1 MSYTEHGS
9 FKFGNTDMYDTFGIM
24 LLDSGMPGDLFIPSI
39 RERKVTIPARHGEYD
54 FGAKYYN
61 ERRLELD
68 CITANPVDKS
78 QLRSYIRE
86 VTYVLSKKS
95 EIRLWNEPDKY
106 YVGRLYDEVSLTQLR
121 DTANTF
127 TLVFTCEPFAYG
139 RTYTER
145 FDNNL
150 QYIPDYHGTF
160 TTPTYIVITNT
171 GTRNVSKIQIK
182 QTDVK
187 ENY

>member
-9 FKFGNTDMYDTFGIM
+9 FKFGSTDMYDTFGIM

-39 RERKVTIPARHGEYD
+39 RERKATIPQRHGDYD
-54 FGAKYYN
+54 FGAKYYD
-61 ERRLELD
+61 ERELELN

-78 QLRSYIRE
+78 QLRNYIRE

-106 YVGRLYDEVSLTQLR
+106 YVGRLYNEASLTQLR
-121 DTANTF
+121 DTANAF

-139 RTYTER
+139 QTATYTFTNR
-145 FDNNL
+145 QFT
-150 QYIPDYHGTF
+150 PVYHGTIG
-160 TTPTYIVITNT
+160 TPTYIVIRNSAESGNVTNI
-171 GTRNVSKIQIK
+171 KITQIDK
-182 QTDVK
+182 Q